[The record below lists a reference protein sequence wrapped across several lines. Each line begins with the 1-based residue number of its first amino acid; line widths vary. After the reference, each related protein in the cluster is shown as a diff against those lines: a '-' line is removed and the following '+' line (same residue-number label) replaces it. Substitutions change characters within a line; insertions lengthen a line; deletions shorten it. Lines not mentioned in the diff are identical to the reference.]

1 MRLRLTAISA
11 SILCAALSGASAGP
25 SVDAARAGDLAALT
39 QLLVDNAALNER
51 DATGETPLIAAALA
65 GNTEIVVELIKR
77 GADVKARND
86 RGLTAL
92 HAAAYSGDLPSVE
105 ALVVAGVPVDDAD
118 NKFEVTPLFV
128 AAEEDRIEVF
138 KYLLAQGADISLT
151 ERHGYNVLSRAGFKG
166 RSDIIAILLEKGAV
180 CQEVDPI
187 WFKDCSKLKA
197 EMGL

>member
-1 MRLRLTAISA
+1 
-11 SILCAALSGASAGP
+11 LCTALSGASAGP
-25 SVDAARAGDLAALT
+25 AVDAAMAGDLAALT
-39 QLLVDNAALNER
+39 QLLTDDDALNER
-51 DATGETPLIAAALA
+51 NATGETPLIAAALA

-86 RGLTAL
+86 RGMTAL

-118 NKFEVTPLFV
+118 NKFKVTPLFV
-128 AAEEDRIEVF
+128 SAEEDRVEVV
-138 KYLLAQGADISLT
+138 KYLLSQGADISLI

-166 RSDIIAILLEKGAV
+166 RTDIIAILLEKGAA
-180 CQEVDPI
+180 CQEIDPI
-187 WFKDCSKLKA
+187 WFKDCNRLKA